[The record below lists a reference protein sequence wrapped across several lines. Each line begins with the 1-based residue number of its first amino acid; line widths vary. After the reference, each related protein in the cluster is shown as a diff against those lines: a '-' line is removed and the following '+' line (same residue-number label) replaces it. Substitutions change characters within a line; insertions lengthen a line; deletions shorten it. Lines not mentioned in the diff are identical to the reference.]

1 MTQFKRALV
10 VVQWGNQGLSL
21 GDLLYTEAQGY
32 PRVPGGRTAC
42 FTVDQAQI
50 RHVRK
55 VWPPLISLLKVTGIS
70 ALGVP
75 GLLCAR
81 ENQAASGDK

>member
-1 MTQFKRALV
+1 MKEFKRALV
-10 VVQWGNQGLSL
+10 IIRWGNQGLSL
-21 GDLLYTEAQGY
+21 EDLLYIEAQGY
-32 PRVPGGRTAC
+32 PRMPGERTAC
-42 FTVDQAQI
+42 FTVDQARI

-81 ENQAASGDK
+81 ENQDASGDK